1 MNNKNETRHMIDVL
15 FVLTLFCVFAVCSV
29 LLIAVGAK
37 VYQNTINNMETHF
50 TSTTALS
57 YITEKI
63 RQNDIS
69 GNLSIE
75 KFDGNDALVLS
86 SEYNGEEY
94 CTYIYSFNGHL
105 KELFTKKNIKLSPQ
119 AGQDILAISDFSVM
133 LLDDDLYE
141 ITLVDSNHKS
151 KTIRICSK
159 AAK

>member
-15 FVLTLFCVFAVCSV
+15 FVITLFCVFAVCSV

-105 KELFTKKNIKLSPQ
+105 KELFTKKNIELRQVRTFWQSQ
-119 AGQDILAISDFSVM
+119 IF
-133 LLDDDLYE
+133 LLYFWM
-141 ITLVDSNHKS
+141 
-151 KTIRICSK
+151 TIYMK
-159 AAK
+159 

>member
-141 ITLVDSNHKS
+141 ITLVDNNHKS

>member
-1 MNNKNETRHMIDVL
+1 MNNKNEPRHMIDVL

-29 LLIAVGAK
+29 LLIAVGSK

-105 KELFTKKNIKLSPQ
+105 KELFTKKNINLSPQ

-133 LLDDDLYE
+133 LLDFYVVIKHLKE
-141 ITLVDSNHKS
+141 L
-151 KTIRICSK
+151 
-159 AAK
+159 